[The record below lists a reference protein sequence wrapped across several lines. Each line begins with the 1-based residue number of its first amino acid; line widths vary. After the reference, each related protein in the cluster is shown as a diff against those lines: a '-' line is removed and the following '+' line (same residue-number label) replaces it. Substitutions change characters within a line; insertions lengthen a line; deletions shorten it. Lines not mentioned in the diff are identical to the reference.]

1 MQINQRKIKRLLSN
15 NELTQLK
22 KFVLKNSIPAKGASS
37 SKQRGTTGSRGAEVK
52 RYKTTL

>member
-22 KFVLKNSIPAKGASS
+22 KFVLKNSIPAKGASL